1 MLCKEGIVLN
11 FTHLRIH
18 SEFSLLA
25 GACRIQ
31 PLVSRAKELG
41 FRSLAIT
48 DKNVMYG
55 TIPFYKA
62 CVQAGIKPIIGLEAQ
77 VMTGAE
83 QQGRSYPLVLLAKNE
98 AGYRNLLKVS
108 TYIQSQQGRKIE
120 AIPISVLAD
129 YTEGV
134 YGLSAGIDGEIG
146 QCLLHEEYD
155 FARSLAEKLQQTFE
169 KHHFFLEITD
179 RGLQEEKR
187 LNEVTFSLAEK
198 LGIPLVGTNNVS
210 YVTQRE
216 VIAYEALRA
225 IKDGSTINRDTNDQ
239 SFLKPAGEMAD
250 AFPKKWHHAL
260 EMSGKIAESCEVTL
274 TLGKYVL
281 PKYPLREGITAGEA
295 LRKLCMRGAE
305 ERFSTISQQVK
316 DRLDY
321 ELKVINDM
329 NFNDYFLIVW
339 DFMKFA
345 RERNIL
351 TGPGRGSAAG
361 SLVAYVLFITNV
373 NPLKHDLLF
382 ERFLNPE
389 RISMPDID
397 IDFADTK
404 RDEVIRYVSKKYGNE
419 HVAQIITFGTL
430 AARAAVRDAGKVLG
444 VEASEIEKV
453 ARAIPTKPGM
463 TLKKA
468 LTSSTSLATL
478 LRQSE
483 PARKTVKL
491 ARMIE
496 GFPRHTS
503 THAAGVVISDEPLT
517 DVVALK
523 GGQDDLPLTQF
534 PMEDLEDIGLLKMDF
549 LGLRNLTLIENI
561 LDYIKKSTGR
571 NIVLD
576 QIPYDDQK
584 TFSLLGKGDT
594 TGIFQLESAGMRN
607 VLSKLKPNEFED
619 IVAVNAL
626 YRPGPMDNIPTYIAT
641 KHGKQRATYPHPDLK
656 PILEKTYG
664 VIVYQEQIMQITSRM
679 AGFSL
684 GEADLLRRA
693 ISKKNRAVL
702 EQERDHF
709 VKGCLKKG
717 YDEKL
722 AMSIYDLLV
731 RFADYGF
738 NRSHAVAY
746 SMIAYQLAYL
756 KANEPLAFFTALLSS
771 VIGNDEKLADYIKEA
786 RQKEIAIQPPS
797 INESEATFTVKD
809 GTIQFGL
816 LAIKQVGVQ
825 AVRELIQNR
834 QASGKFTDLFDLCA
848 RIPVHVMN
856 RRAYEA
862 LILSGACDEF
872 AVDRGTLLATL
883 DDAIEIAEK
892 EQKNKD
898 QVGLFNRTERDHT
911 YIDVPPFTSLEKLTH
926 EKEVLGF
933 YLSGHPLSEYESLL
947 EQIRVNKLAIFKKKH
962 VKQKVRIAVLVEHV
976 RLIKTKKG
984 EQMAFLK
991 VSDDTG
997 NAEIVV
1003 FPNVY
1008 REVRK
1013 SLTAEA
1019 LLYIDGKQEYQ
1030 EDGTVKIIANQ
1041 LTNLETLRKQATT
1054 VILLKIDPQL
1064 QNNQM
1069 TQLQQVLKKHPGD
1082 KSVQLY
1088 YETEKRIRHLSKQYS
1103 ISGSEVCLQEIKQI
1117 LGNKNVILRTVFEFS
1132 EIKA

>member
-1 MLCKEGIVLN
+1 
-11 FTHLRIH
+11 
-18 SEFSLLA
+18 
-25 GACRIQ
+25 
-31 PLVSRAKELG
+31 
-41 FRSLAIT
+41 
-48 DKNVMYG
+48 MYG

-77 VMTGAE
+77 VTTGAE
-83 QQGRSYPLVLLAKNE
+83 LQGRSYPLVLLAKNE
-98 AGYRNLLKVS
+98 VGYRNLLKIS
-108 TYIQSQQGRKIE
+108 TYIQSQQGGKIE

-129 YTEGV
+129 FTEGI

-146 QCLLHEEYD
+146 QCLLYEEYD
-155 FARSLAEKLQQTFE
+155 FARVLAEKFQQIFE
-169 KHHFFLEITD
+169 KHHFLFEITY
-179 RGLQEEKR
+179 RGLQEEKKV
-187 LNEVTFSLAEK
+187 NEVTFSLAEK
-198 LGIPLVGTNNVS
+198 LGIPIVGTNNVS
-210 YVTQRE
+210 YVTERE

-225 IKDGSTINRDTNDQ
+225 IKDGSTLNRDTNDQ
-239 SFLKPAGEMAD
+239 AYLKSAEEMAA
-250 AFPKKWHHAL
+250 AFPEQWHHAL
-260 EMSGKIAESCEVTL
+260 EMSGRIADSCKVTL
-274 TLGKYVL
+274 TLGKHIL
-281 PKYPLREGITAGEA
+281 PKYPLQEGISAEKA
-295 LRKLCMRGAE
+295 LRKLCLRGAE
-305 ERFSTISQQVK
+305 KRFSTMTQQVK

-321 ELKVINDM
+321 ELTVINSM

-361 SLVAYVLFITNV
+361 SLVAYVLFITDV
-373 NPLKHDLLF
+373 NPLQHGLLF

-419 HVAQIITFGTL
+419 HVAQIVTFGTL

-444 VEASEIEKV
+444 IEASEIEKV

-463 TLKKA
+463 TLEKA
-468 LTSSTSLATL
+468 IAGSSLATL

-483 PARKTVKL
+483 PAQKIVKL

-503 THAAGVVISDEPLT
+503 THAAGVVMSDEPLT

-561 LDYIKKSTGR
+561 LDYIKRSTGR
-571 NIVLD
+571 TIDLS
-576 QIPYDDQK
+576 QIPFNDQK

-607 VLSKLKPNEFED
+607 VLSKLKPSEFED

-626 YRPGPMDNIPTYIAT
+626 YRPGPMENIPTYIAV

-679 AGFSL
+679 ADFSL

-702 EQERDHF
+702 EQERTHF

-722 AMSIYDLLV
+722 ANSIYDLLV

-756 KANEPLAFFTALLSS
+756 KANEPIAFFTALLTS

-786 RQKEIAIQPPS
+786 REKKIPIQPPS
-797 INESEATFTVKD
+797 INESEAAFTVKD

-825 AVRELIQNR
+825 AVRELIKNR

-898 QVGLFNRTERDHT
+898 QVGLFQRTEREYT
-911 YIDVPPFTSLEKLTH
+911 YVDVPPFTQHEKLTH

-933 YLSGHPLSEYESLL
+933 YLSGHPLGQYDSLL
-947 EQIRVNKLAIFKKKH
+947 QQLRVNKLAQFKKKH
-962 VKQKVRIAVLVEHV
+962 VKQRIHVAVLVEHV
-976 RLIKTKKG
+976 RAIRTKKG
-984 EQMAFLK
+984 EHMAFLK

-997 NAEIVV
+997 SAEIVV

-1008 REVRK
+1008 RKVRK
-1013 SLTAEA
+1013 CLTDEA
-1019 LLYIDGKQEYQ
+1019 LLYIDGKQEHQ

-1041 LTNLETLRKQATT
+1041 LTNLETLQEQATT
-1054 VILLKIDPQL
+1054 VVLLKIGPQL
-1064 QNNQM
+1064 QNDQM
-1069 TQLQQVLKKHPGD
+1069 IQLQQVLKKHPGD
-1082 KSVQLY
+1082 KRVQLY
-1088 YETEKRIRHLSKQYS
+1088 YETEKRIRQLSKQYS
-1103 ISGSEVCLQEIKQI
+1103 ISGDEVCLQDIKQI
-1117 LGNKNVILRTVFEFS
+1117 LGNKNVISRVVFEFS